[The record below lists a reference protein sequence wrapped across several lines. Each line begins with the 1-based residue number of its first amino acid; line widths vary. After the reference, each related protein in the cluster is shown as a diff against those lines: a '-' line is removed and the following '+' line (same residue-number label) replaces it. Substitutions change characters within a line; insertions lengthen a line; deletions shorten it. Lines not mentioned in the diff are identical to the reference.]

1 MEGDSIKRYVLD
13 TSVVVKWFSEADE
26 GDLEKALKFRA
37 DHTTGHCLLIVP
49 DLLLY
54 ELANALRYNEKVQPD
69 EVREA
74 VESIGDMDIQIRP
87 YDIHVL
93 SSALTLA
100 FRYQVTVYDAY
111 FLGLAE
117 AIECPLITADRRF
130 YDKVSDS
137 KWTSALSDF

>member
-1 MEGDSIKRYVLD
+1 MEGDPIKRYVLD

-26 GDLEKALKFRA
+26 SDLEKALKLRA
-37 DHTTGHCLLIVP
+37 DHIAEHCLLIVP

-69 EVREA
+69 EVRQA
-74 VESIGDMDIQIRP
+74 VESIADLAIDINL
-87 YDIHVL
+87 YDIDVL

-100 FRYQVTVYDAY
+100 FRYQIMVYDAY
-111 FLGLAE
+111 FLALAE

-130 YDKVSDS
+130 YNKVSDS